1 MDFTEN
7 MVIVDLQ
14 KEYPSSNLN
23 FNLQWLSLRI
33 HQTTV
38 VKRYPLFK
46 QFRPP
51 NNE

>member
-23 FNLQWLSLRI
+23 FNWQWSLRI

-38 VKRYPLFK
+38 VKRYPLFE